1 MLFLE
6 GLFSCYQ
13 FEKLR
18 ERWATSQYMLS
29 WSYLW
34 AGTTHLPFPLFWKVI
49 FLSLGWPRTHHVVQG
64 AFKFAA
70 TVLSQLPEY
79 WNYRHEPPCPAFPS
93 FKGWGL
99 SKCGLSFR
107 IKLNIEK
114 YFLLA
119 GKRQKT
125 YSSLIFKISNM
136 LLVIWWN
143 YIVLYVPNFS
153 GCYRVLRL
161 LIYMGGFMFIS
172 SMTDFLTKALK
183 GKILLARFLFCWAEW
198 IDLNSVRVTFTTDE
212 TLHTHLKEKNNELFP
227 RECM

>member
-114 YFLLA
+114 YFFVGWKETENLFKFNIQNLKYASCHLMKLYCLICPKFLWLL
-119 GKRQKT
+119 Q
-125 YSSLIFKISNM
+125 SSQ
-136 LLVIWWN
+136 
-143 YIVLYVPNFS
+143 IV
-153 GCYRVLRL
+153 
-161 LIYMGGFMFIS
+161 
-172 SMTDFLTKALK
+172 
-183 GKILLARFLFCWAEW
+183 
-198 IDLNSVRVTFTTDE
+198 DLHGW
-212 TLHTHLKEKNNELFP
+212 LHVY
-227 RECM
+227 